1 MADSG
6 AVGRNNAHEERV
18 LLFCWYSPCGRTR
31 RKTMPIHWGVE
42 PPKPEQIVFECLGA
56 VNDRSLT
63 FFVEGVTTQSRKPS
77 LELDEEVYLIHALR
91 QQLEFQ
97 TGWRVL
103 GLRREV
109 VDWVG
114 IAPDR

>member
-1 MADSG
+1 MVDSDG
-6 AVGRNNAHEERV
+6 GGHNNAHEERV
-18 LLFCWYSPCGRTR
+18 LLFCWYSACGRTR

-42 PPKPEQIVFECLGA
+42 PPKLEQIVFECLGV
-56 VNDRSLT
+56 VNDHSLT
-63 FFVEGVTTQSRKPS
+63 FFVEGVTTQCRLPS
-77 LELDEEVYLIHALR
+77 LEPDEELYLVHVLR

-97 TGWRVL
+97 TGWHVL

-114 IAPDR
+114 IDPDR